1 MRTKFQLVMYLIG
14 LTVIPSLSFLI
25 VSIATFFFA
34 LQMESSFTAVLLI
47 IVSVVAFVF
56 SFLIAPVLYVHT
68 LKCARMKVT
77 FSPTLHIEDMSKEEE
92 IWHDNEFFP
101 ELETQIKE

>member
-34 LQMESSFTAVLLI
+34 IQMESSLTTVLLI

-56 SFLIAPVLYVHT
+56 SFLTVPVLYDYT
-68 LKCARMKVT
+68 LKRARMQVT
-77 FSPTLHIEDMSKEEE
+77 FSPTFRIEDMSKEEE
-92 IWHDNEFFP
+92 VWHDNEFFP

>member
-1 MRTKFQLVMYLIG
+1 MRTKLQLVMYLVG
-14 LTVIPSLSFLI
+14 LAVIPFLSFLI

-34 LQMESSFTAVLLI
+34 VQMESSFTTVLLI

-68 LKCARMKVT
+68 LKRAQMKVT
-77 FSPTLHIEDMSKEEE
+77 FSPTFRIEDMSKKEET
-92 IWHDNEFFP
+92 WHDNEFFP
-101 ELETQIKE
+101 ELETQTKE

>member
-1 MRTKFQLVMYLIG
+1 MRTKLQLVMYLIG

-68 LKCARMKVT
+68 LKCGRMKVT